1 MLIRESLLMKVNKKL
16 LLSLVLFIPLA
27 GCNNMFKKHVKCD
40 DQAATGLVTQVL
52 QDDIARALDLELKAL
67 IKEGSIKD
75 LDPTKLKVSAKSIQF
90 TMADSRTD
98 FIDPNSPKTTCSV
111 DLVAT
116 IPSDLIRKSDEAR
129 TKINV
134 ISVDEQATNLNLN
147 YENSKIKLTLEYVLQ
162 PTDKGDKIIAQ
173 LKNTQAMQTL
183 ISETLTYAFLKP
195 QIEKNEIR
203 SLEASKK
210 NVVHTS
216 TADDAAA
223 AATIAADEAAIAENQ
238 EYYEDY

>member
-147 YENSKIKLTLEYVLQ
+147 YENLCTRQ
-162 PTDKGDKIIAQ
+162 
-173 LKNTQAMQTL
+173 
-183 ISETLTYAFLKP
+183 ISQNPYP
-195 QIEKNEIR
+195 IR
-203 SLEASKK
+203 ILLS
-210 NVVHTS
+210 
-216 TADDAAA
+216 
-223 AATIAADEAAIAENQ
+223 
-238 EYYEDY
+238 